1 MAPQLYPGLVGSPK
15 QSLSGPKRED
25 ATRGSGALPMPPTLH
40 FNPRLNN
47 DKLSL
52 QVASLAAYGV
62 HESDDIYDKPKDAED
77 DGFNL
82 PLNFYYESLNS
93 ERNMFTSDGI
103 KAMATYERAL
113 LEVNDWCHHPHSV
126 PHLHPPAAD
135 RLSLSLSSPP
145 ASALPLPLPL
155 SLSRSPQSRYS
166 LVPVPARYPHTQA
179 TRHPT
184 YSQPPA

>member
-1 MAPQLYPGLVGSPK
+1 
-15 QSLSGPKRED
+15 
-25 ATRGSGALPMPPTLH
+25 MPPTLH

-47 DKLSL
+47 DKLPL

-62 HESDDIYDKPKDAED
+62 HESDDIYDKPKDALED